1 MRRIMYGEPKVQNA
15 RTKIKTHFRKHDDE
29 TEYQQHFWKRDISY
43 VFVFELTEPKHLM
56 TGWCHFLFLYYFCLH
71 EFQVWKDG
79 RREWTLT
86 GTKQR
91 TFRIRTRQI
100 LSNIV
105 STSASV
111 ITSTH
116 TPASA
121 CGLSSVHLC
130 WKHFKKYNIWLSFD
144 FDFGSGLSKPKMP
157 LPLSEEWNV
166 ILFKS
171 VLHLWAAVIA
181 GADCRWTFSCTD
193 GQNRVSKQQTSV
205 APPFLIYRHFVRRE
219 TKIICQIFSS
229 TRLVVAVRMHWL
241 WNCRPI
247 SALTLIL
254 YFIFVPEE
262 TKRKFFIKN
271 KPVLALHG
279 TIFEHLASPES
290 VMPSYPLILGSFIGA
305 SLPHALSMYYNLSV
319 ERPQLVRF
327 LSSFCTFEELKLSEA
342 DKERPCHWMVN
353 VLLIG

>member
-1 MRRIMYGEPKVQNA
+1 MTLVLVFQNQ
-15 RTKIKTHFRKHDDE
+15 KC
-29 TEYQQHFWKRDISY
+29 
-43 VFVFELTEPKHLM
+43 L
-56 TGWCHFLFLYYFCLH
+56 CLFLKSEMSSFLNLCCTSGPQSSRVLIAD
-71 EFQVWKDG
+71 ELFLVQTGKT
-79 RREWTLT
+79 EWANNKT
-86 GTKQR
+86 
-91 TFRIRTRQI
+91 
-100 LSNIV
+100 
-105 STSASV
+105 
-111 ITSTH
+111 
-116 TPASA
+116 
-121 CGLSSVHLC
+121 
-130 WKHFKKYNIWLSFD
+130 
-144 FDFGSGLSKPKMP
+144 
-157 LPLSEEWNV
+157 
-166 ILFKS
+166 
-171 VLHLWAAVIA
+171 
-181 GADCRWTFSCTD
+181 
-193 GQNRVSKQQTSV
+193 V

-271 KPVLALHG
+271 RPVLALHG